1 MEPIES
7 VRGKLSALAGA
18 PLEDA
23 DVAELLVQVVRGGC
37 GVHIEV
43 DEATRYKLIR
53 RDGKFMLTKDS
64 SRTRHSTI
72 PPRR

>member
-1 MEPIES
+1 MDPFES
-7 VRGKLSALAGA
+7 FRGKLSALAGA

-23 DVAELLVQVVRGGC
+23 DVADLLAEVVRGGC

-53 RDGKFMLTKDS
+53 RDGKFMLSKDS
-64 SRTRHSTI
+64 PRGRSSTF

>member
-7 VRGKLSALAGA
+7 FRGKLSALAGA
-18 PLEDA
+18 PLEDSEVA
-23 DVAELLVQVVRGGC
+23 DLLTQVVRGGC

-43 DEATRYKLIR
+43 DEATRYKLIK
-53 RDGKFMLTKDS
+53 RDGKFMLSKDS
-64 SRTRHSTI
+64 SRPRLSTI